1 MGGLEEFVAVAFF
14 PLAAFAFGEA
24 ALVAFFAELAVGFFG
39 EAAFFGF
46 GEDLGGGVVEVGG
59 AGDGGG
65 GPFFEKFDDFDGA
78 LEGVVVAGNDEGVA
92 GF

>member
-1 MGGLEEFVAVAFF
+1 MLGGLEEFVAVAFF

-46 GEDLGGGVVEVGG
+46 GLEAPLVGFGLVGLELCSDVG
-59 AGDGGG
+59 ADIYIGDVYG
-65 GPFFEKFDDFDGA
+65 
-78 LEGVVVAGNDEGVA
+78 
-92 GF
+92 